1 METKSLKTKN
11 EFEIILETR
20 ALIQSALES
29 LHKLEQEM
37 VYKVSK
43 KKNLELYERSV
54 DCDCSYLIE
63 EIRQHSNNVE
73 AQKLDFVSKI
83 QEAKRFSIDNI
94 LKL

>member
-1 METKSLKTKN
+1 MESKILKTKS

-20 ALIQSALES
+20 SLLQSALES

-37 VYKVSK
+37 VYKKSK
-43 KKNLELYERSV
+43 QKNLDLYERSV
-54 DCDCSYLIE
+54 DFDCSYLID
-63 EIRQHSNNVE
+63 EIKHHSNNID
-73 AQKLDFVSKI
+73 ASKLDFVSKI